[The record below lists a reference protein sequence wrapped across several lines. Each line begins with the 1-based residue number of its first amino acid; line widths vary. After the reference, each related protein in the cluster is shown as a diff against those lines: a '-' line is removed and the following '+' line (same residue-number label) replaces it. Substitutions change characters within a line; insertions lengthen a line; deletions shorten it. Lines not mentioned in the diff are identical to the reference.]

1 MQSSAVPYPVL
12 SPEQAA
18 AIDEKLV
25 EIVSLRHGHRLSDV
39 QLSELRTCMT
49 MQTHNAEAL
58 HRFVLTNADE
68 PVFVRCPAAED
79 AM

>member
-1 MQSSAVPYPVL
+1 MQSAAAPYPLL

-18 AIDEKLV
+18 AIDERLV
-25 EIVSLRHGHRLSDV
+25 EIVSLRHGGRLSDA
-39 QLSELRTCMT
+39 QLSELRTCMRV
-49 MQTHNAEAL
+49 QTQNAEAL

-68 PVFVRCPAAED
+68 PVFVRAPAAED